1 MELKKQIGRRIKE
14 LRKNKSLTQEKFAE
28 MIDTAQNTLSYI
40 EAGAHFCSA
49 DTLEK
54 IIDVLEIEPHE
65 LFEFGHFKHQNQLI
79 EEIIEILNNNP
90 SKVKDIYKIVKA
102 LVN

>member
-1 MELKKQIGRRIKE
+1 MKFKKQIGKRIKE
-14 LRKNKSLTQEKFAE
+14 LRKNRGLSQEKFAE

-40 EAGAHFCSA
+40 ETGVNFCSA

-54 IIDVLEIEPHE
+54 IINALEIEPQE
-65 LFEFGHFKHQNQLI
+65 LFDFGHFKHQNQLI
-79 EEIIEILNNNP
+79 KEINEMLNDNP
-90 SKVKDIYKIVKA
+90 NKVKDIYKIVKA